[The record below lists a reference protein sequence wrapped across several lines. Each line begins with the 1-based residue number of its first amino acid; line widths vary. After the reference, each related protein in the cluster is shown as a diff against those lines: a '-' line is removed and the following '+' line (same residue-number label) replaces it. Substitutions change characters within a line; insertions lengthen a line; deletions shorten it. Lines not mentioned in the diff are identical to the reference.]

1 MKRKVKVILDADK
14 IFGGLIIS
22 DNNIETVFEIE
33 ETPENYR
40 VLCNSEFIK
49 KWSFIEDIDKERENN
64 EWPLNINNYST
75 VQKDFLKNG
84 INIKDLRDI
93 IMVSYSYYCVSEMKT
108 GEPKI
113 KDVINYY
120 LVNKESIKTK
130 AYSEGLILST
140 IAALSETDNPL
151 LDFLKRLEDTKVGN
165 YNTFEEFY
173 KKLYEPKK

>member
-14 IFGGLIIS
+14 IFGGLVIS
-22 DNNIETVFEIE
+22 KNIETVFEIE
-33 ETPENYR
+33 ETPENYKA
-40 VLCNSEFIK
+40 LCNSEFIR
-49 KWSFIEDIDKERENN
+49 KWSFIEETDKESGDN
-64 EWPLNINNYST
+64 EWPLNINNYSA

-93 IMVSYSYYCVSEMKT
+93 IMISYSYYCISEMKT

-120 LVNKESIKTK
+120 LVNKDSIKTK

-151 LDFLKRLEDTKVGN
+151 LDFLKRLEDTKEGS
-165 YNTFEEFY
+165 YNTFDEFY